1 MSTGDDGGSGTNA
14 ASQGQETAQFLP
26 SEVRT
31 LPCFNPREDPTT
43 LAVRWRRWRRSFNLY
58 VTAKGVTNDAQK
70 VRWLRQLDDKQKS
83 IHAMF
88 LLD

>member
-1 MSTGDDGGSGTNA
+1 MSTGDEGGSGTSA

-43 LAVRWRRWRRSFNLY
+43 
-58 VTAKGVTNDAQK
+58 
-70 VRWLRQLDDKQKS
+70 
-83 IHAMF
+83 
-88 LLD
+88 

>member
-1 MSTGDDGGSGTNA
+1 MSTGDDGGYGTSA

-31 LPCFNPREDPTT
+31 LPCFNPRDDPTT

-58 VTAKGVTNDAQK
+58 VTAKGVTNDA
-70 VRWLRQLDDKQKS
+70 
-83 IHAMF
+83 
-88 LLD
+88 